1 MYDLVVLGGGPGGV
15 AAAIRA
21 AQLGAKTA
29 IIESRYWGGLCL
41 NRGCIPTKLLSTTQ
55 ERLESARQA
64 DSRGCNIGDVSLN
77 EPVLWEQKNQ
87 LVNYFSMG
95 TKGLAVANDVEVFEG
110 YGRLAGPGRVKV
122 GEDILETKAVIVATG
137 ADWDKPDFPGAHLDG
152 LINYTQFLE
161 MEKVPKRALILGA
174 GPWALELSQFV
185 RSAGGDA
192 VVAEPGRR
200 ILPGIDPEV
209 ARRLRS
215 ILKDSGITIH
225 TNCLI
230 RQLTGK
236 ADGIEAEFQVKKDV
250 MKGTFDQ
257 VIYFSRR
264 PALNDIGLETVGL
277 EDLPVGDFLATKA
290 PGVWA
295 IGDVTG
301 DGPALSHRASTIGIL
316 AAENALGGSRKYN
329 PDAVPRV
336 AYTRPQVACVGLSE
350 KEAQDQGYEVI
361 SGMVP
366 LSLSPMANI
375 QGQTKGMVKVV
386 GEKRYHRLLG
396 VHMLAPNATEI
407 IGMASVAVQMEAVL
421 ENLAEAFLPHPTIS
435 ESLADAARD
444 ALGRAIYM
452 PK

>member
-1 MYDLVVLGGGPGGV
+1 M
-15 AAAIRA
+15 
-21 AQLGAKTA
+21 
-29 IIESRYWGGLCL
+29 
-41 NRGCIPTKLLSTTQ
+41 
-55 ERLESARQA
+55 
-64 DSRGCNIGDVSLN
+64 
-77 EPVLWEQKNQ
+77 
-87 LVNYFSMG
+87 
-95 TKGLAVANDVEVFEG
+95 
-110 YGRLAGPGRVKV
+110 
-122 GEDILETKAVIVATG
+122 
-137 ADWDKPDFPGAHLDG
+137 
-152 LINYTQFLE
+152 
-161 MEKVPKRALILGA
+161 
-174 GPWALELSQFV
+174 
-185 RSAGGDA
+185 
-192 VVAEPGRR
+192 
-200 ILPGIDPEV
+200 

-295 IGDVTG
+295 IGDITG

-396 VHMLAPNATEI
+396 VHLLGPNATEI
-407 IGMASVAVQMEAVL
+407 IGMASVAIQMEAVL